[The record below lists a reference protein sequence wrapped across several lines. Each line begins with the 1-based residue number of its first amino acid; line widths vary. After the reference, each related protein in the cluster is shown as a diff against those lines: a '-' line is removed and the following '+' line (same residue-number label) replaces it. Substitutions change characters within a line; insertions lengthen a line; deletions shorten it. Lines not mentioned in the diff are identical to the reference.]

1 MGKLAPKVAV
11 AGWRPFV
18 HERSEITTGKATHR
32 KSDDV
37 TTADRVTV
45 YTTQEDPA
53 DEYFAVYYEL
63 EKTDETTGVITDGVI
78 TLVEA
83 AGSYAASSALPTA
96 GQAITYDGAAGNPR
110 APTGTNRLS
119 GTFREVPGKFSC
131 TSGCTATADSD
142 GKITLSTGWKFTP
155 AGDPAK
161 LVVKGVINDMDYLTL
176 GHWVRTTT
184 DSDGSTYMV
193 GVFANGTPANA
204 LTERCRTVVTGTA
217 EYAGPAIGLF
227 SKREYAAGGKG
238 DVTMTGQFTAAA
250 NLVANFDVPA
260 PDGSITGTIGDFM
273 HRGAVI
279 DEDWK
284 VSMKRTGISLSLGHL
299 PRKVRPA
306 LTGAFGPVTSTVW
319 GMRTI
324 SPWPPRPSPGP
335 STTCSTTG
343 TCSAPLEP

>member
-1 MGKLAPKVAV
+1 M
-11 AGWRPFV
+11 
-18 HERSEITTGKATHR
+18 
-32 KSDDV
+32 
-37 TTADRVTV
+37 
-45 YTTQEDPA
+45 
-53 DEYFAVYYEL
+53 
-63 EKTDETTGVITDGVI
+63 I
-78 TLVEA
+78 TLEGA

-96 GQAITYDGAAGNPR
+96 GQAITYDGAAGNPP

-131 TSGCTATADSD
+131 TASCTATADSD
-142 GKITLSTGWKFTP
+142 GKITLSSGWKFTP
-155 AGDPAK
+155 TGDPAK

-204 LTERCRTVVTGTA
+204 LTDVGVVTGTA

-284 VSMKRTGISLSLGHL
+284 VSMKRTAISG
-299 PRKVRPA
+299 
-306 LTGAFGPVTSTVW
+306 GAFTQEGATGTDGSVW
-319 GMRTI
+319 AGNFYGVGMRPMK
-324 SPWPPRPSPGP
+324 PWPPRPSPGP